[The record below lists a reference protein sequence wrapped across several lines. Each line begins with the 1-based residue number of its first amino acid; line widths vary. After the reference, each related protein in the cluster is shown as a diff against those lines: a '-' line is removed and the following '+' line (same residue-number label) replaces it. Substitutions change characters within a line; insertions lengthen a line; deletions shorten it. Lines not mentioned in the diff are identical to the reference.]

1 MLLLL
6 MVAEGRDTGLTC
18 KSLGQVWCVS
28 AILQGLP
35 LITAL
40 LQGGRP
46 LFWRGSLPTFV
57 LEICFQCWWKPAL
70 PCVQALSCWVDSEA
84 LCCSISWFQL
94 WDLLGSFYCSCTGN
108 WFACKSASQYGSR
121 TTLYSLVLAMDC
133 CQNDLFL
140 PSPEMLTVLPCQYKQ
155 FLQSQSKRFWEQ
167 TFKWPLLLAWIS
179 DDRTRLCILIKTCPK
194 FCGCEWFCWHQL
206 ETTCA
211 WSLASAGVLCWIR
224 AIVTIWHLLTKFVK
238 KSTC

>member
-6 MVAEGRDTGLTC
+6 MVVEGRDTGLTC

-28 AILQGLP
+28 LPFYRVCHSSQHCYREGDPCFGEKVCLLLFLRLLSMLVKTSSALCAGIVLLSRQWSFMLQHFLISALGPLRKLFPILHWKLICLQVCLPVWQQNNTVFSCPGHGL
-35 LITAL
+35 
-40 LQGGRP
+40 
-46 LFWRGSLPTFV
+46 LPKWSFPP
-57 LEICFQCWWKPAL
+57 ISWNAHSPAMS
-70 PCVQALSCWVDSEA
+70 VQAV
-84 LCCSISWFQL
+84 LC
-94 WDLLGSFYCSCTGN
+94 
-108 WFACKSASQYGSR
+108 
-121 TTLYSLVLAMDC
+121 
-133 CQNDLFL
+133 
-140 PSPEMLTVLPCQYKQ
+140 
-155 FLQSQSKRFWEQ
+155 QSKRFWEQ

-211 WSLASAGVLCWIR
+211 WSLASAWVLCWIR
-224 AIVTIWHLLTKFVK
+224 AIVTIWNLFTRFVK